1 MGAAHPA
8 ALPGGDHQIRVGGVV
23 STELAGTDPLLY
35 CNRGY
40 GRLSAAT

>member
-1 MGAAHPA
+1 
-8 ALPGGDHQIRVGGVV
+8 VV

-40 GRLSAAT
+40 GRLSGAT